1 MVVEIILKDWIVAKN
16 GKYNVSD
23 RTYMIYHIIMCYIKL
38 VYDIT
43 IDSNRKKYVIKKKD
57 HDNYDEELLKFR
69 KYLPYHYFL
78 DSISGFWNLHR
89 QVSDLSTLINN
100 NSNRYFSK
108 PNVQDIEEA
117 F

>member
-1 MVVEIILKDWIVAKN
+1 
-16 GKYNVSD
+16 
-23 RTYMIYHIIMCYIKL
+23 MCYIKL